1 MKNVHEE
8 AIPRATGS
16 EDLESDMLEP
26 WEAMERFAARSTDV
40 AAESATSRHAE
51 RDTPGVNVTRTFHAD
66 CGHGWLAVPHADLD
80 TLGISELRVD
90 SHFDDCFVY
99 LEEDED
105 TGIYLR
111 AAEQAGWTVDMKTEQ
126 IWADSFIRYLPGREA

>member
-8 AIPRATGS
+8 SSARTSGS
-16 EDLESDMLEP
+16 EDLEGDMLEP
-26 WEAMERFAARSTDV
+26 WEAMERFAALSTNV
-40 AAESATSRHAE
+40 AAERVTSRHAKG
-51 RDTPGVNVTRTFHAD
+51 DAPAVNVTRTFHAD
-66 CGHGWLAVPHADLD
+66 SGHGWLAVPHADLD
-80 TLGISELRVD
+80 TLGIGELRVD
-90 SHFDDCFVY
+90 SHYDARFVY

-126 IWADSFIRYLPGREA
+126 IWADSFIRDLPGREA